1 VIAPRLSRFKGR
13 APPYYVEVPE
23 LHRRALSSGLIA
35 CDAIARVKQAA
46 LVCREAEHAS
56 KLGTPTQMSN
66 ISISHLRISPV
77 TVTRR
82 LAMFAARRRPA
93 RSCSRWDLRGHE
105 PYLGLKVARSIVR
118 LP

>member
-66 ISISHLRISPV
+66 ISISHLRNLPCNRYTPSGNVCRAQKTRAKLQPV
-77 TVTRR
+77 GSS
-82 LAMFAARRRPA
+82 
-93 RSCSRWDLRGHE
+93 RS
-105 PYLGLKVARSIVR
+105 
-118 LP
+118 